1 MKSSRLGLEGREWG
15 RRENDQLEQIMFK
28 TAVMGLSAF
37 YANENIKHKEII
49 QFNLF
54 TKIGEYINLIS
65 GCKYKVFT
73 I

>member
-1 MKSSRLGLEGREWG
+1 ME
-15 RRENDQLEQIMFK
+15 
-28 TAVMGLSAF
+28 LSAF

-49 QFNLF
+49 GFNLF

-73 I
+73 T